1 MPILTNITR
10 RFALS
15 LGLAAAIG
23 FSAPMPAAALATD
36 EAERFLG
43 GVLEDM
49 RGLILVTFGDVED
62 LTKGGNFVF
71 GDKPVSLGHF
81 CAE

>member
-43 GVLEDM
+43 GVLDDM
-49 RGLILVTFGDVED
+49 RGLIQED
-62 LTKGGNFVF
+62 AGGEA
-71 GDKPVSLGHF
+71 GAAGWQ
-81 CAE
+81 